1 MKKQLII
8 LAAIVLGF
16 ASCGKLE
23 KDVPFAT
30 PAQLI
35 LGNWDMFSRHT
46 WSKKT
51 GATMPFKDTT
61 IYTYSNYF
69 RFGSD
74 GKAIVELDTV
84 PMVLNYAIVENN
96 NKLQLGASV
105 YSIVKLDYAQLVI
118 ENSTI
123 KGDTT
128 TTVNFT
134 LLK

>member
-8 LAAIVLGF
+8 LAVIVLGL
-16 ASCGKLE
+16 ASCGKSE

-51 GATMPFKDTT
+51 GVTMPLKDTT
-61 IYTYSNYF
+61 IYTDSNYF
-69 RFGSD
+69 RFGPD
-74 GKAIVELDTV
+74 GKAIVKLDTV
-84 PMVLNYAIVENN
+84 PMVVNYAIVENN
-96 NKLQLGASV
+96 NKLQLDTSA
-105 YSIVKLDYAQLVI
+105 YNIVKLDYVQLVL
-118 ENSTI
+118 ESSTI

-128 TTVNFT
+128 TTVNLT